1 MGVPVITLYQGAN
14 REAFAQTDS
23 FTLDYAYG
31 DEENDFELSF
41 TSSSVEPTRVTA
53 FKLNDA
59 PDVAG
64 FVDTIDS
71 TYKDGNYT
79 IVLAG
84 TSIQGVLDKR
94 IIEPPAGQAY
104 YTINGSLTS
113 GLNTL
118 LSRTQLSSLVRIK
131 DVPARSVS
139 FQFDRYTS
147 VWNGLRKLAKSLNMR
162 VQLDLADDNHIEL
175 SFTPLE
181 TTTISS
187 ENIHYEAKKTSRF
200 TTHIIALGEGELTAR
215 AVGHAYWTG
224 TQIVTSKPTGW
235 QEGYTQTYEMNTI
248 SADKITD
255 TAVEQLQKIVNELQS
270 IEIKQPDGDYPLDCT
285 FTLTDLPTGMTVSAR
300 ISKLIIKIS
309 KGVKTLEVEVK

>member
-1 MGVPVITLYQGAN
+1 MGVPVITLYQGSN

-59 PDVAG
+59 SDVAG

-104 YTINGSLTS
+104 YTINGNLTS

-131 DVPARSVS
+131 NVPARSIS

-147 VWNGLRKLAKSLNMR
+147 VWNGLRKLAKSLTMR

-175 SFTPLE
+175 SFTPL
-181 TTTISS
+181 
-187 ENIHYEAKKTSRF
+187 
-200 TTHIIALGEGELTAR
+200 
-215 AVGHAYWTG
+215 
-224 TQIVTSKPTGW
+224 
-235 QEGYTQTYEMNTI
+235 
-248 SADKITD
+248 
-255 TAVEQLQKIVNELQS
+255 
-270 IEIKQPDGDYPLDCT
+270 
-285 FTLTDLPTGMTVSAR
+285 
-300 ISKLIIKIS
+300 
-309 KGVKTLEVEVK
+309 